1 MSDRMSIDDYVML
14 NEQRMGALSRAL
26 GILTASLHSVG
37 LVNGRAVARSMR
49 LDKGHGEAADEFMD
63 AMADMVERTIDLNE
77 SEGPHSLKPV

>member
-1 MSDRMSIDDYVML
+1 MSDT
-14 NEQRMGALSRAL
+14 EQQIGALSRAL

-63 AMADMVERTIDLNE
+63 AMADMVERTIDRNE